1 MIISK
6 TQLDLIRR
14 SSDEILLNKYDYY
27 NSMPVR
33 TLTALLNLKAI
44 KKELDRRNL
53 LELKINED
61 QYEMEAASLWINL
74 LKTNTYLLNHS
85 YKNH

>member
-6 TQLDLIRR
+6 TQLQIIRNAT
-14 SSDEILLNKYDYY
+14 DEILLNKYDYY
-27 NSMPVR
+27 SSMPIR

-44 KKELDRRNL
+44 KQELDRRNL
-53 LELKINED
+53 LDLKINED

-74 LKTNTYLLNHS
+74 LKTNMYLHNHS

>member
-14 SSDEILLNKYDYY
+14 STDEILLNKYDYY
-27 NSMPVR
+27 NSMPIR

-44 KKELDRRNL
+44 KQELDRRNL
-53 LELKINED
+53 LELKVNED

>member
-14 SSDEILLNKYDYY
+14 STDEILLNKYDYY

-44 KKELDRRNL
+44 KQELDRRSL
-53 LELKINED
+53 LDFKVNED
-61 QYEMEAASLWINL
+61 QYEMEVASLLINL
-74 LKTNTYLLNHS
+74 LKSNMYLHNHS

>member
-6 TQLDLIRR
+6 TQLQIIRTAK
-14 SSDEILLNKYDYY
+14 DEILLNKYDYY

-44 KKELDRRNL
+44 KQELDRRSL
-53 LELKINED
+53 LDFKVNED
-61 QYEMEAASLWINL
+61 QYEMEVASL
-74 LKTNTYLLNHS
+74 
-85 YKNH
+85 

>member
-14 SSDEILLNKYDYY
+14 STDEILLNKYDYY
-27 NSMPVR
+27 NSMPIR

-44 KKELDRRNL
+44 KQELDRRNL

-74 LKTNTYLLNHS
+74 SKINTYLLNHS

>member
-6 TQLDLIRR
+6 TQLDLIKR

-44 KKELDRRNL
+44 KQELDRRSL
-53 LELKINED
+53 LDFKVNED
-61 QYEMEAASLWINL
+61 QYEMEVASL
-74 LKTNTYLLNHS
+74 
-85 YKNH
+85 

>member
-44 KKELDRRNL
+44 KQELDRRSL
-53 LELKINED
+53 LDFKINED
-61 QYEMEAASLWINL
+61 QYEMEVASLWINL
-74 LKTNTYLLNHS
+74 LKINMYLLNHS

>member
-6 TQLDLIRR
+6 TQLQIIRTAA
-14 SSDEILLNKYDYY
+14 DEILLNKYDYY

-44 KKELDRRNL
+44 KQELDRRSL
-53 LELKINED
+53 LDFKVNED
-61 QYEMEAASLWINL
+61 QYEMEVASL
-74 LKTNTYLLNHS
+74 
-85 YKNH
+85 

>member
-14 SSDEILLNKYDYY
+14 STDEILLNKYDYY
-27 NSMPVR
+27 NSMPIR

-44 KKELDRRNL
+44 KQELDRRNL
-53 LELKINED
+53 LDLKINED
-61 QYEMEAASLWINL
+61 QYEMEVASLWIKL
-74 LKTNTYLLNHS
+74 LKINTYLLNHS

>member
-6 TQLDLIRR
+6 TQLDLIKR
-14 SSDEILLNKYDYY
+14 STDEILLNKYDYY

-74 LKTNTYLLNHS
+74 LKINMCLLNHS

>member
-14 SSDEILLNKYDYY
+14 STDEILLNKYDYY
-27 NSMPVR
+27 NSMPIR

-44 KKELDRRNL
+44 KQELDRRNL
-53 LELKINED
+53 LDLKINED

-74 LKTNTYLLNHS
+74 LKTNMYLRNHF

>member
-44 KKELDRRNL
+44 KQELDRRNL
-53 LELKINED
+53 LDLKINED

-74 LKTNTYLLNHS
+74 LKTNMYLHNHS

>member
-14 SSDEILLNKYDYY
+14 STDEILLNKYDYY

-44 KKELDRRNL
+44 KQELDRRNL
-53 LELKINED
+53 LDLKVNED
-61 QYEMEAASLWINL
+61 QYEMEVASLWINL

>member
-14 SSDEILLNKYDYY
+14 STDEILLNKYDYY
-27 NSMPVR
+27 NSMPFR

-44 KKELDRRNL
+44 KQELDRRSL
-53 LELKINED
+53 LDFKVNED
-61 QYEMEAASLWINL
+61 QYEMEVAQ
-74 LKTNTYLLNHS
+74 
-85 YKNH
+85 

>member
-44 KKELDRRNL
+44 KQELDRRNL
-53 LELKINED
+53 LAVFPKAEPVFPSKDFL
-61 QYEMEAASLWINL
+61 ML
-74 LKTNTYLLNHS
+74 LL
-85 YKNH
+85 

>member
-6 TQLDLIRR
+6 TQLHLIRR
-14 SSDEILLNKYDYY
+14 STDEILLNKYDYY

-44 KKELDRRNL
+44 KQELDRRSL
-53 LELKINED
+53 LDFKVNED
-61 QYEMEAASLWINL
+61 QYEMEVASL
-74 LKTNTYLLNHS
+74 
-85 YKNH
+85 

>member
-14 SSDEILLNKYDYY
+14 STDEILLNKYDYY

-44 KKELDRRNL
+44 KQELDRRNL

>member
-44 KKELDRRNL
+44 KQELDRRSL
-53 LELKINED
+53 LDFKINED
-61 QYEMEAASLWINL
+61 QYEMEVASLWINL
-74 LKTNTYLLNHS
+74 LKINTYLLNHS

>member
-74 LKTNTYLLNHS
+74 SKINTYLLNHS

>member
-1 MIISK
+1 MMISK
-6 TQLDLIRR
+6 TQLQIIRNAT
-14 SSDEILLNKYDYY
+14 DEILLNKYDYY
-27 NSMPVR
+27 SSMPIR

-44 KKELDRRNL
+44 KQELDRRNL
-53 LELKINED
+53 LDLKINED

-74 LKTNTYLLNHS
+74 LKTNMYLHNHS

>member
-14 SSDEILLNKYDYY
+14 STDEILLNKYDYY
-27 NSMPVR
+27 NSMPIR

-44 KKELDRRNL
+44 KQELDRRNL
-53 LELKINED
+53 LDLKINED

>member
-6 TQLDLIRR
+6 TQLQIIRTAT
-14 SSDEILLNKYDYY
+14 DEILLNKYDYY
-27 NSMPVR
+27 NSMPIR

-44 KKELDRRNL
+44 KQELDRRNL
-53 LELKINED
+53 LDLKINED

-74 LKTNTYLLNHS
+74 LKTNMYLHNHS

>member
-14 SSDEILLNKYDYY
+14 STDEILLNKYDYY
-27 NSMPVR
+27 NSMPIR

-44 KKELDRRNL
+44 KQELDRRNL

-74 LKTNTYLLNHS
+74 LKTNTYVLNHS

>member
-14 SSDEILLNKYDYY
+14 STDEILLNKYDYY
-27 NSMPVR
+27 NSMPIR

-44 KKELDRRNL
+44 KQELDRRNL

>member
-53 LELKINED
+53 LELKVNED

-74 LKTNTYLLNHS
+74 LKTNTFLLNHS

>member
-6 TQLDLIRR
+6 TQLQIIRTAK
-14 SSDEILLNKYDYY
+14 DEILLNKYDYY

-44 KKELDRRNL
+44 KQELDRRSL
-53 LELKINED
+53 LDFKVNED
-61 QYEMEAASLWINL
+61 QYEMEVTSL
-74 LKTNTYLLNHS
+74 
-85 YKNH
+85 

>member
-33 TLTALLNLKAI
+33 TLTALLNLKDAEAKQKVI
-44 KKELDRRNL
+44 DEAKEKAKTDATRVANSAATIIGLCRN
-53 LELKINED
+53 
-61 QYEMEAASLWINL
+61 ARS
-74 LKTNTYLLNHS
+74 
-85 YKNH
+85 